1 MYELVC
7 IMSIYVNVN
16 CINCM
21 TYSSSFKFIAR
32 NITNETL
39 WSYVSFNV
47 ILCKKNTNNKAHLCI
62 NVCVINLNG
71 YLVLHLHIHILYVF
85 CCRMHLKLQM
95 VANLVI
101 WYARNSS
108 EMILRVLSRRNI
120 QMSSNSLWWPLN
132 IDLLENVE
140 FKATCE

>member
-1 MYELVC
+1 
-7 IMSIYVNVN
+7 
-16 CINCM
+16 
-21 TYSSSFKFIAR
+21 
-32 NITNETL
+32 
-39 WSYVSFNV
+39 
-47 ILCKKNTNNKAHLCI
+47 
-62 NVCVINLNG
+62 
-71 YLVLHLHIHILYVF
+71 
-85 CCRMHLKLQM
+85 M